1 MSDSVS
7 LENGDAWLVAVVVV
21 CVIVISSRIASGRRA
36 AGARRDEEGAS
47 ALPLRAFVS
56 CVGRA
61 HQAHSGHTRL
71 LHASRVSS
79 MNRGSGVG

>member
-47 ALPLRAFVS
+47 LCALPLV
-56 CVGRA
+56 
-61 HQAHSGHTRL
+61 
-71 LHASRVSS
+71 
-79 MNRGSGVG
+79 